1 MFIGGKVLVYNNY
14 IYGIFNQ
21 NSIQEQLRQQQLQQ
35 QQLQQHHNDQLG
47 KSIKCANKLDEFLKS
62 IDEVEPEY
70 QQLAFEQCC
79 FVISNHMRQRGS
91 L

>member
-1 MFIGGKVLVYNNY
+1 MHNNY

-21 NSIQEQLRQQQLQQ
+21 NSIQEQLKQ
-35 QQLQQHHNDQLG
+35 QQLQQHHNDQVW

-62 IDEVEPEY
+62 IDKFLKSIDAVEPEY

-79 FVISNHMRQRGS
+79 LVIGNHMRQRGS

>member
-1 MFIGGKVLVYNNY
+1 MHNNY

-21 NSIQEQLRQQQLQQ
+21 NSIQEQLQQQR
-35 QQLQQHHNDQLG
+35 LQQHHNDQIW

-79 FVISNHMRQRGS
+79 LVIGNHMRQRGS

>member
-1 MFIGGKVLVYNNY
+1 MYNNY

-35 QQLQQHHNDQLG
+35 HHNDQVG

-62 IDEVEPEY
+62 IDEVELPV
-70 QQLAFEQCC
+70 FR
-79 FVISNHMRQRGS
+79 MRPSSEKTFGIPSIILRK
-91 L
+91 

>member
-1 MFIGGKVLVYNNY
+1 MFTGGTTLTNNNY

-21 NSIQEQLRQQQLQQ
+21 NSIQEQLRQRC
-35 QQLQQHHNDQLG
+35 LQQHHNDQIL

-70 QQLAFEQCC
+70 QKIAFEQCC
-79 FVISNHMRQRGS
+79 LVIGNHMSRHGMI
-91 L
+91 

>member
-1 MFIGGKVLVYNNY
+1 MYDNY

-21 NSIQEQLRQQQLQQ
+21 NSIQEQLKQQI
-35 QQLQQHHNDQLG
+35 QHHNDQIW

-79 FVISNHMRQRGS
+79 LVIGNHMRQRGS

>member
-1 MFIGGKVLVYNNY
+1 MYNNY

-21 NSIQEQLRQQQLQQ
+21 NNIREQLGQ
-35 QQLQQHHNDQLG
+35 QQLQQHHNEQVC

-62 IDEVEPEY
+62 IDDVEPEY

-79 FVISNHMRQRGS
+79 IVIGNYMIQHGC

>member
-1 MFIGGKVLVYNNY
+1 MNIAIHLQKNHHNIHLYY

-35 QQLQQHHNDQLG
+35 HHNDQVG

-79 FVISNHMRQRGS
+79 LVIGNHMRQRGS

>member
-1 MFIGGKVLVYNNY
+1 MFIGGKFLVYNNY

-35 QQLQQHHNDQLG
+35 HHNDQIC
-47 KSIKCANKLDEFLKS
+47 KTIKCANKLDEFLKS

-79 FVISNHMRQRGS
+79 LVIGNHMRQRGS

>member
-1 MFIGGKVLVYNNY
+1 MHDEGKLLMYNNY

-21 NSIQEQLRQQQLQQ
+21 NNIQEQLRQQQLR
-35 QQLQQHHNDQLG
+35 QHHNEQVW

-62 IDEVEPEY
+62 MDEAEPEY
-70 QQLAFEQCC
+70 QQLAFEQYCI
-79 FVISNHMRQRGS
+79 VIGSYMRQLGC

>member
-1 MFIGGKVLVYNNY
+1 MHNNY

-21 NSIQEQLRQQQLQQ
+21 NSIQEQLRQQQLQ
-35 QQLQQHHNDQLG
+35 HHNYQVG

-79 FVISNHMRQRGS
+79 LVIGNHMRQHRS

>member
-1 MFIGGKVLVYNNY
+1 MYNNF

-21 NSIQEQLRQQQLQQ
+21 NSIKEQLR
-35 QQLQQHHNDQLG
+35 QQHHNDQVC
-47 KSIKCANKLDEFLKS
+47 KSITCANKLDEFLKS

-79 FVISNHMRQRGS
+79 LVIGKHMRQHDS

>member
-1 MFIGGKVLVYNNY
+1 MYNNF

-21 NSIQEQLRQQQLQQ
+21 NSIKEQLR
-35 QQLQQHHNDQLG
+35 QQHHNDQVC

-79 FVISNHMRQRGS
+79 LVIGNHMRQHESR
-91 L
+91 